1 MSQLVTQKFSYTL
14 LAVPIAVAAM
24 VLSGCSSG
32 GSANSQSTA
41 GVDVSAVEAT
51 VSPDNLVK
59 KDQKHWALPTDAYTG
74 TTNGLYVAVKE
85 TVVQDC
91 MAKKGLSYEVYPYS
105 AASEKSQV
113 GTGSGHMLFNEEIAA
128 KYGYS
133 APPEDSIQPRLDI
146 ERKQDQN
153 PSSWKQERDACFAE
167 ADKADIIK
175 KLDTQGGLPSSVV
188 ADVNPPGLDTA
199 AAKWR
204 SCMAPLGLADLEKAP
219 GGYPSSSFAQQI
231 GATGN
236 EEDYKDPSQHPVTDY
251 ELKVAVQDAKC
262 RASSGYDT
270 ILYNAQWSASYNYV
284 KKHLNELTVLRQK
297 SAKVKDESIAFLKS
311 HGNYTQ

>member
-1 MSQLVTQKFSYTL
+1 MTQKFSYTL

-153 PSSWKQERDACFAE
+153 PSSWKQERDACFVE

>member
-1 MSQLVTQKFSYTL
+1 MT
-14 LAVPIAVAAM
+14 
-24 VLSGCSSG
+24 
-32 GSANSQSTA
+32 
-41 GVDVSAVEAT
+41 
-51 VSPDNLVK
+51 
-59 KDQKHWALPTDAYTG
+59 
-74 TTNGLYVAVKE
+74 
-85 TVVQDC
+85 
-91 MAKKGLSYEVYPYS
+91 KKGLSYEVYPYS

-175 KLDTQGGLPSSVV
+175 KLDTQGGLSTSVV
-188 ADVNPPGLDTA
+188 SNVNPPGLDTA

-284 KKHLNELTVLRQK
+284 KKHLNQLTVLRQK
-297 SAKVKDESIAFLKS
+297 SAKVKAESIAFLKS
-311 HGNYTQ
+311 RGNYVQ

>member
-14 LAVPIAVAAM
+14 LAAPIAVAVM

-41 GVDVSAVEAT
+41 GADVSAVEAT
-51 VSPDNLVK
+51 VSPDNLIK

-175 KLDTQGGLPSSVV
+175 KLDTQGGLASSVV

-270 ILYNAQWSASYNYV
+270 IL
-284 KKHLNELTVLRQK
+284 
-297 SAKVKDESIAFLKS
+297 
-311 HGNYTQ
+311 

>member
-1 MSQLVTQKFSYTL
+1 MTQKFSYTL
-14 LAVPIAVAAM
+14 LAAPIAVAAM

-41 GVDVSAVEAT
+41 GTAGADVSAVEAT
-51 VSPDNLVK
+51 VSPDNLIK
-59 KDQKHWALPTDAYTG
+59 KDQKHWALPTDAYAG

-91 MAKKGLSYEVYPYS
+91 MTKKGLSYEVYPYS

-133 APPEDSIQPRLDI
+133 LPPEDSIQPRLDI

-153 PSSWKQERDACFAE
+153 PSSWKQARDACFAE

-175 KLDTQGGLPSSVV
+175 KLDTQGGLSTSVV
-188 ADVNPPGLDTA
+188 SNVNPPGLDAA

-204 SCMAPLGLADLEKAP
+204 SCMAPLGLTDLEKAP

-236 EEDYKDPSQHPVTDY
+236 EEDYKDPFQHPVTDY

-262 RASSGYDT
+262 RTSSGYDT
-270 ILYNAQWSASYNYV
+270 ILYNTQWSASYNYV

-297 SAKVKDESIAFLKS
+297 SAKVKAESIAFLKS

>member
-1 MSQLVTQKFSYTL
+1 MVTQKFSYTL
-14 LAVPIAVAAM
+14 LAAPIAVAAM

-32 GSANSQSTA
+32 GGDSVNSQSTA
-41 GVDVSAVEAT
+41 GADVSAVEAT
-51 VSPDNLVK
+51 MSPDNLVK
-59 KDQKHWALPTDAYTG
+59 KDQKHWALPTDAYAG

-175 KLDTQGGLPSSVV
+175 KLDTQGGLSTSVV
-188 ADVNPPGLDTA
+188 SNVNPPGLDTA

-204 SCMAPLGLADLEKAP
+204 SCMAPLGLADLAKAP

-231 GATGN
+231 GATVN

-262 RASSGYDT
+262 RTSSGYDT

-284 KKHLNELTVLRQK
+284 KKHLNQLTVLRQK
-297 SAKVKDESIAFLKS
+297 SAKVKAESIAFLKS
-311 HGNYTQ
+311 RGNYTQ

>member
-1 MSQLVTQKFSYTL
+1 M
-14 LAVPIAVAAM
+14 
-24 VLSGCSSG
+24 
-32 GSANSQSTA
+32 
-41 GVDVSAVEAT
+41 
-51 VSPDNLVK
+51 SPDNLIK
-59 KDQKHWALPTDAYTG
+59 KDQKHWALPTDAYAG

-91 MAKKGLSYEVYPYS
+91 MTKKGLSYEVYPYS

-113 GTGSGHMLFNEEIAA
+113 GSGGGRMLFNEEIAA

-133 APPEDSIQPRLDI
+133 VPPEDSIQPRLDL

-153 PSSWKQERDACFAE
+153 PSSWKQARDACFAE

-175 KLDTQGGLPSSVV
+175 KLDTQGGLSASVV
-188 ADVNPPGLDTA
+188 ADVNPPGLDAA

-204 SCMAPLGLADLEKAP
+204 SCMAPLGFTDLAKAP
-219 GGYPSSSFAQQI
+219 GSYPSSSFAQQVT
-231 GATGN
+231 GAGN
-236 EEDYKDPSQHPVTDY
+236 EEEYKDPFQHPVTDY

-262 RASSGYDT
+262 RTSSGYDT

-284 KKHLNELTVLRQK
+284 KKHLNQLTVLRQK
-297 SAKVKDESIAFLKS
+297 SAKVKAESIAFLKS

>member
-1 MSQLVTQKFSYTL
+1 M
-14 LAVPIAVAAM
+14 
-24 VLSGCSSG
+24 
-32 GSANSQSTA
+32 
-41 GVDVSAVEAT
+41 
-51 VSPDNLVK
+51 
-59 KDQKHWALPTDAYTG
+59 
-74 TTNGLYVAVKE
+74 AVKE

-188 ADVNPPGLDTA
+188 ADVNPPGLDAA

>member
-1 MSQLVTQKFSYTL
+1 M
-14 LAVPIAVAAM
+14 
-24 VLSGCSSG
+24 
-32 GSANSQSTA
+32 
-41 GVDVSAVEAT
+41 
-51 VSPDNLVK
+51 
-59 KDQKHWALPTDAYTG
+59 
-74 TTNGLYVAVKE
+74 
-85 TVVQDC
+85 
-91 MAKKGLSYEVYPYS
+91 
-105 AASEKSQV
+105 
-113 GTGSGHMLFNEEIAA
+113 
-128 KYGYS
+128 
-133 APPEDSIQPRLDI
+133 QPRPDI

-188 ADVNPPGLDTA
+188 ADVNPPGLDAA

-219 GGYPSSSFAQQI
+219 GAYPSSSFAQQI
-231 GATGN
+231 RATGT
-236 EEDYKDPSQHPVTDY
+236 EEDYKDPFQHPVTDY

-262 RASSGYDT
+262 RTSSGYDT

-297 SAKVKDESIAFLKS
+297 SAKVKAESIAFLKS
-311 HGNYTQ
+311 HGNYVQ

>member
-1 MSQLVTQKFSYTL
+1 MTQKFSYTL

-59 KDQKHWALPTDAYTG
+59 KDQKRWALPTDAYAG

-91 MAKKGLSYEVYPYS
+91 MTKKGLSYEVYPYS

-113 GTGSGHMLFNEEIAA
+113 GTGSGHALFNEEIAA

-188 ADVNPPGLDTA
+188 ADVNPPGLDAA

-204 SCMAPLGLADLEKAP
+204 SCMAPLGLTDLEKAP

-297 SAKVKDESIAFLKS
+297 SAKVKDESIAFLKG

>member
-1 MSQLVTQKFSYTL
+1 M
-14 LAVPIAVAAM
+14 
-24 VLSGCSSG
+24 
-32 GSANSQSTA
+32 
-41 GVDVSAVEAT
+41 
-51 VSPDNLVK
+51 SPDNLVK
-59 KDQKHWALPTDAYTG
+59 KDQKHWALPTDAYAG

-91 MAKKGLSYEVYPYS
+91 MTKKGLSYEVYPYS
-105 AASEKSQV
+105 AASEKSQA
-113 GTGSGHMLFNEEIAA
+113 GSGGGRMLFNEEIAA

-133 APPEDSIQPRLDI
+133 LPPEDSIQPRLDI

-153 PSSWKQERDACFAE
+153 PSSWKQARDACFAE

-175 KLDTQGGLPSSVV
+175 KLDSQGGLPSSVV
-188 ADVNPPGLDTA
+188 SNVNPPGLDTA

-236 EEDYKDPSQHPVTDY
+236 EEDYKDPFQHPVTDY

-262 RASSGYDT
+262 RTSSGYDT

-297 SAKVKDESIAFLKS
+297 SAKVKAESIAFLKS

>member
-1 MSQLVTQKFSYTL
+1 MVTQKFSYTL
-14 LAVPIAVAAM
+14 LAAPIAVAAM
-24 VLSGCSSG
+24 VLSGCSG
-32 GSANSQSTA
+32 GGDSVNSQSTA
-41 GVDVSAVEAT
+41 GADVSAVEAT

-59 KDQKHWALPTDAYTG
+59 KDQKHWTLPTDAYAG

-175 KLDTQGGLPSSVV
+175 KLDTQGGLSTSVV
-188 ADVNPPGLDTA
+188 SDVNPPGLDTA

-204 SCMAPLGLADLEKAP
+204 SCMAPLGLTDLEKAP

-297 SAKVKDESIAFLKS
+297 SAKVKAESIAFLKS

>member
-1 MSQLVTQKFSYTL
+1 MTQKFSYTL
-14 LAVPIAVAAM
+14 LAAPIAVAVM

-41 GVDVSAVEAT
+41 GAGVSAVEAT

>member
-1 MSQLVTQKFSYTL
+1 MVTQKFSYTL

-59 KDQKHWALPTDAYTG
+59 KDQKRWALPTDAYAG

-91 MAKKGLSYEVYPYS
+91 MTKKGLSYEVYPYS

-113 GTGSGHMLFNEEIAA
+113 GTGSGHALFNEEIAA

-153 PSSWKQERDACFAE
+153 PSSWKQARDACFAE

-175 KLDTQGGLPSSVV
+175 KLDTQGGLSTSVV
-188 ADVNPPGLDTA
+188 SNVNPPGLDTA

-231 GATGN
+231 GATVN

-262 RASSGYDT
+262 RTSSGYDT

-284 KKHLNELTVLRQK
+284 KKHLNQLTVLRQK
-297 SAKVKDESIAFLKS
+297 SAKVKAESIAFLKS
-311 HGNYTQ
+311 RGNYTQ

>member
-1 MSQLVTQKFSYTL
+1 MVTQKFSYTL

>member
-1 MSQLVTQKFSYTL
+1 LVTQKFSYTL

>member
-1 MSQLVTQKFSYTL
+1 M
-14 LAVPIAVAAM
+14 
-24 VLSGCSSG
+24 
-32 GSANSQSTA
+32 
-41 GVDVSAVEAT
+41 
-51 VSPDNLVK
+51 VK
-59 KDQKHWALPTDAYTG
+59 KDQKHWALPTDAYAG

-175 KLDTQGGLPSSVV
+175 KLDTQGGLSTSVV
-188 ADVNPPGLDTA
+188 SNVNPPGLDTA

-204 SCMAPLGLADLEKAP
+204 SCMAPLGLADLAKAP

-231 GATGN
+231 GATVN

-262 RASSGYDT
+262 RTSSGYDT

-284 KKHLNELTVLRQK
+284 KKHLNQLTVLRQK
-297 SAKVKDESIAFLKS
+297 SAKVKAESIAFLKS

>member
-1 MSQLVTQKFSYTL
+1 
-14 LAVPIAVAAM
+14 
-24 VLSGCSSG
+24 
-32 GSANSQSTA
+32 
-41 GVDVSAVEAT
+41 
-51 VSPDNLVK
+51 VSPDNLIK
-59 KDQKHWALPTDAYTG
+59 KDQKHWALPTDAYAG

-91 MAKKGLSYEVYPYS
+91 MTKKGLSYEVYPYS

-133 APPEDSIQPRLDI
+133 LPPEDSIQPRLDI

-153 PSSWKQERDACFAE
+153 PSSWKQARDACFAE

-175 KLDTQGGLPSSVV
+175 KLDTQGGLSTSVV
-188 ADVNPPGLDTA
+188 SNVNPPGLDAA

-204 SCMAPLGLADLEKAP
+204 SCMAPLGLTDLEKAP

-236 EEDYKDPSQHPVTDY
+236 EEDYKDPFQHPVTDY

-262 RASSGYDT
+262 RTSSGYDT

-297 SAKVKDESIAFLKS
+297 SAKVKAESIAFLKS

>member
-1 MSQLVTQKFSYTL
+1 MTQKFSYTL
-14 LAVPIAVAAM
+14 LAAPIAVAAM
-24 VLSGCSSG
+24 VLSGCSTGG

-41 GVDVSAVEAT
+41 GTAGADVSAVEAT
-51 VSPDNLVK
+51 VSPDNLIK
-59 KDQKHWALPTDAYTG
+59 KDQKHWALPTDAYAG

-91 MAKKGLSYEVYPYS
+91 MTKKGLSYEVYPYS

-133 APPEDSIQPRLDI
+133 LPPEDSIQPRLDI

-153 PSSWKQERDACFAE
+153 PSSWKQARDACFAE

-175 KLDTQGGLPSSVV
+175 KLDTQGGLSTSVV
-188 ADVNPPGLDTA
+188 SNVNPPGLDTA

-231 GATGN
+231 GATVN

-262 RASSGYDT
+262 RTSSGYDT

-284 KKHLNELTVLRQK
+284 KKHLNQLTVLRQK
-297 SAKVKDESIAFLKS
+297 SAKVKAESIAFLKS
-311 HGNYTQ
+311 RGNYTQ

>member
-1 MSQLVTQKFSYTL
+1 MTQKFSYTL
-14 LAVPIAVAAM
+14 LAAPIAVAVM

-41 GVDVSAVEAT
+41 EADVSAVEAT

-113 GTGSGHMLFNEEIAA
+113 GTGSGHMLFNEEIAS

-188 ADVNPPGLDTA
+188 ADVNPPGLDAA

-297 SAKVKDESIAFLKS
+297 SAKVKAESIAFLKS

>member
-1 MSQLVTQKFSYTL
+1 MTQKFSYTL
-14 LAVPIAVAAM
+14 LAAPIAVAVM

-41 GVDVSAVEAT
+41 EADVSAVEAT

-91 MAKKGLSYEVYPYS
+91 MTKKGLSYEVYPYS

-113 GTGSGHMLFNEEIAA
+113 GTGSGHMLFNEEIAS

-188 ADVNPPGLDTA
+188 ADVNPPGLDAA

-262 RASSGYDT
+262 RTSSGYDT

>member
-1 MSQLVTQKFSYTL
+1 MVTQKFSYTL

-24 VLSGCSSG
+24 VLSGCLSG

-41 GVDVSAVEAT
+41 GADVSAVEAT
-51 VSPDNLVK
+51 MSPDNLVK
-59 KDQKHWALPTDAYTG
+59 KDQKHWALPTDAYAG

-91 MAKKGLSYEVYPYS
+91 MTKKGLSYEVYPYS

-153 PSSWKQERDACFAE
+153 PSSWKQARDACFAE

-175 KLDTQGGLPSSVV
+175 KLDTQGGLSTSVV
-188 ADVNPPGLDTA
+188 SNVNPPGLDTA

-204 SCMAPLGLADLEKAP
+204 SCMAPLGLADLEKTP
-219 GGYPSSSFAQQI
+219 GAYPSSSFAQQI

-297 SAKVKDESIAFLKS
+297 SAKVKAESIAFLKS
-311 HGNYTQ
+311 RGNYVQ

>member
-1 MSQLVTQKFSYTL
+1 M
-14 LAVPIAVAAM
+14 
-24 VLSGCSSG
+24 
-32 GSANSQSTA
+32 
-41 GVDVSAVEAT
+41 
-51 VSPDNLVK
+51 SPDNLIK

-188 ADVNPPGLDTA
+188 ADVNPPGLDAA

-219 GGYPSSSFAQQI
+219 GTYPSSSFAQQI
-231 GATGN
+231 RGTGN

-297 SAKVKDESIAFLKS
+297 SAKVKAESIAFLKS

>member
-1 MSQLVTQKFSYTL
+1 MVTQKFSYTL
-14 LAVPIAVAAM
+14 LAAPIAVAVM

-41 GVDVSAVEAT
+41 GADVSAVEAT

-59 KDQKHWALPTDAYTG
+59 KDQKHWALPTDAYAG

-91 MAKKGLSYEVYPYS
+91 MTKKGLSYEVYPYS

-133 APPEDSIQPRLDI
+133 LPPEDSIQPRLDI

-153 PSSWKQERDACFAE
+153 PSSWKQARDACFAE

-175 KLDTQGGLPSSVV
+175 KLDTQGGLSTSVV
-188 ADVNPPGLDTA
+188 SNVNPPGLDAA

-204 SCMAPLGLADLEKAP
+204 SCMAPLGFTDLAKAP
-219 GGYPSSSFAQQI
+219 GSYPSSSFAQQVT
-231 GATGN
+231 GAGN

-284 KKHLNELTVLRQK
+284 KKHLNQLTVLRQK
-297 SAKVKDESIAFLKS
+297 SAKVKAESIAFLKS
-311 HGNYTQ
+311 RGNYVQ

>member
-1 MSQLVTQKFSYTL
+1 MVTQKFSYTL

-153 PSSWKQERDACFAE
+153 PSSWKQERDACFVE

>member
-1 MSQLVTQKFSYTL
+1 MTQKFSYTL
-14 LAVPIAVAAM
+14 LAAPIAVAVM
-24 VLSGCSSG
+24 VLSGCSG
-32 GSANSQSTA
+32 GGDSVNSQSTA
-41 GVDVSAVEAT
+41 GADVSAVEAT

-59 KDQKHWALPTDAYTG
+59 KDQKHWALPTDAYVG

>member
-1 MSQLVTQKFSYTL
+1 MVTQKFSYTL
-14 LAVPIAVAAM
+14 LAAPIAVAAM

-41 GVDVSAVEAT
+41 GTAGADVSAVEAT
-51 VSPDNLVK
+51 VSPDNLIK
-59 KDQKHWALPTDAYTG
+59 KDQKHWALPTDAYAG

-153 PSSWKQERDACFAE
+153 PSSWKQERDVCFAE

-204 SCMAPLGLADLEKAP
+204 SCMAPLGLTDLEKAP

>member
-1 MSQLVTQKFSYTL
+1 MVTQKFSYTL

-59 KDQKHWALPTDAYTG
+59 KDQKRWALPTDAYAG

-91 MAKKGLSYEVYPYS
+91 MTKKGLSYEVYPYS

-113 GTGSGHMLFNEEIAA
+113 GTGSGHALFNEEIAA

-153 PSSWKQERDACFAE
+153 PSSWKQARDACFAE

-175 KLDTQGGLPSSVV
+175 KLDTQGGLSTSVV

-204 SCMAPLGLADLEKAP
+204 SCMAPLGLTDLEKAP

-262 RASSGYDT
+262 RTSSGYDT

-284 KKHLNELTVLRQK
+284 KKHLNQLTVLRQK
-297 SAKVKDESIAFLKS
+297 SAKVKAESIAFLKS
-311 HGNYTQ
+311 RGNYTQ

>member
-1 MSQLVTQKFSYTL
+1 MTQKFSYTL
-14 LAVPIAVAAM
+14 LAAPIAVAAM
-24 VLSGCSSG
+24 VLSGCSTGG

-41 GVDVSAVEAT
+41 GADVSAVEAT

-59 KDQKHWALPTDAYTG
+59 KDQKHWALPTDAYVG

-105 AASEKSQV
+105 AASGKSQV

-188 ADVNPPGLDTA
+188 ADVNPPGLDAA

-204 SCMAPLGLADLEKAP
+204 SCMAPLGLTDLEKAP

-284 KKHLNELTVLRQK
+284 KKHLNQLTVLRQK